1 METIV
6 MTDRHEKTADIEST
20 RRSSRLRS
28 VARALLCLALGGIL
42 AALFLLYGPIAYF
55 RELWVNTAMET
66 MSHQYLAGM
75 LYDAPTIA
83 AIRAKCAP
91 KVPDENTDPSLVT
104 GKQSRSEYNVPADNA
119 TTLPSSPADG
129 EHIINGVGFIRLR
142 NDSLKGDSFNG
153 WLIKVYDPTR
163 VTLALSENYGKK
175 GERISDMV
183 TRLGAFIGVNGGGF
197 VDVDGHG
204 NGGTPNAILIA
215 DGKQLAGG
223 HDSGTHSIIGIDYSS
238 RLILGNYTQTQL
250 DAQNFRYAVE
260 FSPFLIV
267 NGKLSD
273 VSYSGIQ
280 PRTAIGQTKDGTM
293 LFVVIDGRSGVS
305 PGATWQD
312 VQKIMDTYGA
322 VNAAIL
328 DGGSSSVL
336 AYEGKVVNVPSSPYG
351 ERYLPDAFLVSMES
365 DSGK

>member
-1 METIV
+1 
-6 MTDRHEKTADIEST
+6 MTDRHARTAKNESV
-20 RRSSRLRS
+20 RRRGRFRP
-28 VARALLCLALGGIL
+28 AGRALLCVGLGGIL
-42 AALFLLYGPIAYF
+42 AALFLLYGPISYF

-66 MSHQYLAGM
+66 MSHQYLAGL

-83 AIRAKCAP
+83 AIRAKSAP
-91 KVPDENTDPSLVT
+91 KAPDENTDPDLVA
-104 GKQSRSEYNVPADNA
+104 GGQSGSKSAYNVPSDNA
-119 TTLPSSPADG
+119 ATLPASPADG

-153 WLIKVYDPTR
+153 WLVKVYDPTR
-163 VTLALSENYGKK
+163 VTLALSSSYGTK

-183 TRLGAFIGVNGGGF
+183 TRLGAFIGVNAGGF

-215 DGKQLAGG
+215 DGRQLAGG
-223 HDSGTHSIIGIDYSS
+223 NDSAPHNIIGIDYSS
-238 RLILGNYTQTQL
+238 RLILGSYTQAQL
-250 DAQNFRYAVE
+250 DAQRFRYAVE

-280 PRTAIGQTKDGTM
+280 PRTAIGQTKNGTM

-312 VQKIMDTYGA
+312 VQKIMETYGA
-322 VNAAIL
+322 VNAAML
-328 DGGSSSVL
+328 DGGSSTVL
-336 AYEGKVVNVPSSPYG
+336 AYKGKVVNVPSSPYG
-351 ERYLPDAFLVSMES
+351 ERYLPDAFLVSIG
-365 DSGK
+365 SGK